1 MKRRVWYVSVM
12 VLMATQ
18 AAHAFLGRDK
28 VDSLWPKKPVQIDGR
43 AAEWSEMP
51 VVEVQ
56 GLSFRAMND
65 TANLYLLIRGANPD
79 GRSLLGGNYRQNV
92 TVWILKPDH
101 KSKAWGMNLDFSHAH
116 APEPDMEGGRI
127 HEREMINLSDMGIAP
142 EMVLQQGLE
151 VSTTTFPAEFAFQAD
166 LSSQHGRQPVYEIRI
181 PLTMVEHKGRTI
193 YFDVVSSDISPEVKA
208 ELQGRRSSGE
218 SKGGG
223 SQGSGGGE
231 GGGSGGGSGGGRG
244 GGMGGGRHGRGGGS
258 GGGRG
263 GPSTVELPKPIHLQ
277 MTVSLAKSA
286 D

>member
-1 MKRRVWYVSVM
+1 MKRIPALASII
-12 VLMATQ
+12 VLITASS
-18 AAHAFLGRDK
+18 AHAFLGRDK
-28 VDSLWPKKPVQIDGR
+28 IESLWPGKPVEIDGR
-43 AAEWSEMP
+43 ATEWSEMP

-65 TANLYLLIRGANPD
+65 ASNLYLLIRGANPD

-116 APEPDMEGGRI
+116 APEPDMEGGRM
-127 HEREMINLSDMGIAP
+127 HEREMINLSDMGIMP

-151 VSTTTFPAEFAFQAD
+151 VSTSTFPPEFAFQAD
-166 LSSQHGRQPVYEIRI
+166 LSSHHGRQPVYEIRI

-208 ELQGRRSSGE
+208 ELQGRHSSGE
-218 SKGGG
+218 S
-223 SQGSGGGE
+223 SGGGNQGSTGGQ
-231 GGGSGGGSGGGRG
+231 GGGSGSRG
-244 GGMGGGRHGRGGGS
+244 GGMGGGRHGRGGGGS

-263 GPSTVELPKPIHLQ
+263 GPSTVELPKPVHLQ
-277 MTVSLAKSA
+277 LTVSLAKSR
-286 D
+286 